1 MFILGVN
8 AVVVAIIVV
17 TDHIILSCGQLIFS
31 WCSTRLLLSFCGG
44 GWCAKSF
51 CAQPKYSV
59 EVVLRFVVVVVVT
72 TAIATSASTSTST

>member
-1 MFILGVN
+1 MG
-8 AVVVAIIVV
+8 VVVVTMLAV
-17 TDHIILSCGQLIFS
+17 TDHIILSCGQLMFS

-59 EVVLRFVVVVVVT
+59 EVVLGFVVVGVVT
-72 TAIATSASTSTST
+72 TATSASTSTST